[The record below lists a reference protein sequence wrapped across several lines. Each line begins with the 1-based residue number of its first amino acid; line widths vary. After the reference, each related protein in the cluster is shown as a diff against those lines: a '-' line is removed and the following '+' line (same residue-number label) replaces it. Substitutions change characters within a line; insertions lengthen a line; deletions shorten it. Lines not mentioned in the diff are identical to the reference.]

1 MSQQDRIVLKLREMI
16 LNGELAPGH
25 RVLEVALAE
34 SLEASRTPVRRAIK
48 ILESEGLLVAN
59 GARGYQVRTFTFRD
73 IVNAIEVRGVLEGLA
88 ARTAAR
94 RGLSAHAIE
103 QFEHCLAVGGAL
115 TEKSALESGDEA
127 LFADMNILFHDTLTE
142 AAANKALSNALAVNN
157 RLPFAAAGAVAIN
170 LQATEILARQMRLL
184 ASAHID
190 HTMVYQALRNRQG
203 ARAEALMREHAFLAV
218 ENMRMVAAA
227 RGAGDDTGTIN
238 RFDGGGPRLA

>member
-16 LNGELAPGH
+16 LNGVLAPGQ

-34 SLEASRTPVRRAIK
+34 SLDASRTPIRRAIK

-59 GARGYQVRTFTFRD
+59 GARGHQVRTFSFRD

-103 QFEHCLAVGGAL
+103 RFEHCLEVGRRLIDKGAL
-115 TEKSALESGDEA
+115 ASGDEA
-127 LFADMNILFHDTLTE
+127 VFAAMNVTFHDTLTD
-142 AAANKALSNALAVNN
+142 AAGNKALSNALAVNN
-157 RLPFAAAGAVAIN
+157 RLPFAAAGAVAIDVS
-170 LQATEILARQMRLL
+170 ATDTLVRQMRLL
-184 ASAHID
+184 ASAQMD
-190 HTMVYQALRNRQG
+190 HSMIYQALRNRQG

-218 ENMRMVAAA
+218 ENMRMVVAS
-227 RGAGDDTGTIN
+227 RGADEEPGTIN
-238 RFDGGGPRLA
+238 RFDGSAPRLA